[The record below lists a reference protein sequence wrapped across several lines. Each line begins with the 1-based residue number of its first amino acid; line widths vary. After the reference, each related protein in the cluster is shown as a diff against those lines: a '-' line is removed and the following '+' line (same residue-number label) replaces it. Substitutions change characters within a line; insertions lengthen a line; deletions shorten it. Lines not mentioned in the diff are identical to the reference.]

1 MDIIHSMNHLDTKS
15 RDNIPTYQV
24 LEFQRHITK
33 LFQCCTERMQ
43 YQSERFQ
50 LPDAELRCLMLFGE
64 VRDLTPGGIAQKLNV
79 VRSRVS
85 KIVNG
90 LLKKNLIQRTKDP
103 EDSRV
108 YLLSLTLEG
117 QRIWNEINAFVQ
129 ETNRE
134 ILSQMLPGQR
144 SAVIVSLGILE
155 ASMEV
160 VKELMV

>member
-1 MDIIHSMNHLDTKS
+1 MNYLHSKVGNE
-15 RDNIPTYQV
+15 IPSYQV

-43 YQSERFQ
+43 YQSEKFQ

-64 VRDLTPGGIAQKLNV
+64 ERYLTPGGIAQKLNV

-103 EDSRV
+103 EDSRI
-108 YLLSLTLEG
+108 YLLSLTPDG
-117 QRIWNEINAFVQ
+117 QRKWNEINAFVQ
-129 ETNRE
+129 QTNRE
-134 ILSQMLPGQR
+134 ILSQMLPEQR
-144 SAVIVSLGILE
+144 SAVIISLGILE